1 MSWLLESEVVSEGL
15 VFRSAPPTWVIFLVI
30 IPAAVAFCAVF
41 YRLGRE
47 GVPGIVRHGLTFL
60 RIAVL
65 LFVATLLMDPA
76 IQTTVV
82 ERKPTLTVVLV
93 DVSASMDHRDDYQ
106 TNQSLAAALRAVTD
120 LPPGTPL
127 DTFSRLDLVK
137 KVLDH
142 RIAESGEKPFLEELG
157 KENRLRMY
165 AFGERLQGISG
176 VSELEARDRVTAV
189 GRSLERILDEPAVK
203 SSSVGG
209 IVLITDGKTTAGPAP
224 EDVAEVARRRKIP
237 VHCIGVGDPTAL
249 RDIELVSVLHSSVVL
264 VEDTVSLD
272 LKVRHRGFPGEDV
285 TLQLLENDSVI
296 HRQRVKLK
304 PSEEDQSYRML
315 YRPLSEGRKR
325 WTVRVQAVP
334 GEHTADNNSRVIE
347 VLVKDEKVK
356 VLYVE
361 SFPRWEYR
369 ALKDFLIRA
378 QDAFYS
384 KCLLLEADHGFPQET
399 TNAPG
404 VDLQPLEEFPRTRE
418 ELFWYDIIIFGDVDP
433 MSDKF
438 SGNDPERARENMR
451 LIKKFVSEGGGF
463 AMIGGDRFSPRAF
476 KDTPLDDILPIV
488 VDPTEAASGNDELG
502 FKCKLTAMGVNHP
515 ITRIDDDERDPAR
528 NRRLWENRDEPDGLA
543 ENYWFSR
550 VKKAKPGAMVLA
562 VHESERNLHGPYPV
576 MVASTY
582 GEGPVFF
589 TALDDTWRWFQW
601 QGPFTH
607 HRFWGNVVRH
617 LARARLFQGDKR
629 FRLVSNRTEYQQGD
643 QVTLTAYA
651 KDRTY
656 RPADKPEQEVIL
668 EHPKAAGKRETL
680 RLRQVKPGVFEH
692 SFHGTVTGDY
702 HAWIQAEDGLSDE
715 KISPITFQVRLSD
728 IERREPIL
736 DAPALKTLTE
746 ATGGSYRTLDGA
758 RDLLSEVATDTVE
771 IPRQRRFTHLRDEK
785 SPWLRWLPIV
795 FLTLLTIEWIV
806 RKRFRYL

>member
-30 IPAAVAFCAVF
+30 IPATIAFCAVF

-65 LFVATLLMDPA
+65 LFVALLLMDPA
-76 IQTTVV
+76 MQTTVV

-106 TNQSLAAALRAVTD
+106 TNLPLAEALRKVADV
-120 LPPGTPL
+120 PAGTPL
-127 DTFSRLDLVK
+127 DSFSRLDLVK
-137 KVLDH
+137 KVL
-142 RIAESGEKPFLEELG
+142 AEGETPFLDELG
-157 KENRLRMY
+157 EENRLRLY

-176 VSELEARDRVTAV
+176 LNDLEARDRVTGL
-189 GRSLERILDEPAVK
+189 GRSLERILDEPEVK

-209 IVLITDGKTTAGPAP
+209 IVLITDGKNTAGPAP
-224 EDVAEVARRRKIP
+224 EEVAEVAARRKIP
-237 VHCIGVGDPTAL
+237 VHCIGVGDPRAL
-249 RDIELVSVLHSSVVL
+249 KDIELVSVLHSNVVL

-272 LKVRHRGFPGEDV
+272 LKVRHRGFPGQDV
-285 TLQLLENDSVI
+285 TLQLLENDNVI
-296 HRQRVKLK
+296 HRQRVRLK

-315 YRPLSEGRKR
+315 YRPLTQGRKR
-325 WTVRVQAVP
+325 WTVRIQAVP

-347 VLVKDEKVK
+347 VLVKDEKIK

-369 ALKDFLIRA
+369 TLKDFLVRA
-378 QDAFYS
+378 QDAFVA

-399 TNAPG
+399 TNLPG
-404 VDLQPLEEFPRTRE
+404 LDLQPLKEFPRTKE
-418 ELFWYDIIIFGDVDP
+418 ELFWYDVVIFGDVDP
-433 MSDKF
+433 LSDKL
-438 SGNDPERARENMR
+438 SGDDPERAREIMQM
-451 LIKKFVSEGGGF
+451 LKEFVSEGGGF
-463 AMIGGDRFSPRAF
+463 AMIGGDRFSPRAY
-476 KDTPLDDILPIV
+476 KDTPLADVLPV
-488 VDPTEAASGNDELG
+488 VIDPTETTGGTDELG
-502 FKCKLTAMGVNHP
+502 FKCKLTALGANHP
-515 ITRIDDDERDPAR
+515 ITRIDDDERDPDR
-528 NRRLWENRDEPDGLA
+528 NRRLWEDRNEPDGLE

-550 VKKAKPGAMVLA
+550 VKKAKPGAIVLA
-562 VHESERNLHGPYPV
+562 VHETERNIHGPYPL

-589 TALDDTWRWFQW
+589 TALDDTWRWFRW

-629 FRLVSNRTEYQQGD
+629 FRLVSNRTVYQQGD
-643 QVTLTAYA
+643 QITLTAFV

-656 RPADKPEQEVIL
+656 RPADKPEQEIIIEL
-668 EHPKAAGKRETL
+668 PESGGRRETM

-702 HAWIQAEDGLSDE
+702 HAWIQPEDALSDE
-715 KISPITFQVRLSD
+715 KISPVSFQVRVSD
-728 IERREPIL
+728 VERREPIL
-736 DAPALKTLTE
+736 DEPALRTLTD
-746 ATGGSYRTLDGA
+746 ATGGTYTTLEGA
-758 RDLLSEVATDTVE
+758 RDLLSEVATGTVE

-785 SPWLRWLPIV
+785 SPWLRWLPV
-795 FLTLLTIEWIV
+795 AFLSLLTIEWIV